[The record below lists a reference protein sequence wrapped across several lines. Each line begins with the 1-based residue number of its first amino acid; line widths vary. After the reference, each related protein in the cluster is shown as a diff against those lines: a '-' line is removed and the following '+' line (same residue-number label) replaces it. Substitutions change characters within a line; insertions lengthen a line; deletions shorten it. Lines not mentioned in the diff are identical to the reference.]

1 MLIPYTQLSAD
12 SLDAILSDFVANDT
26 DESSAERTSS
36 ARKADLHKLLK
47 QEQVFI
53 TRDEDADQHYLIAK
67 AQVPAPALRAYRD
80 LKTTLEAL
88 PNEELTQDDAGE
100 PEPQVS
106 NISRSLAAEQ
116 PIDTS
121 PSAGA
126 DETTTSTTAQLVEE
140 YRLALPCPIP
150 LGRTTMTVG
159 VKVMLDDNQLCLEQ
173 LQDLLYRHSTGDFGV
188 LCDDDKIQNFKA
200 IPAHQYMLS
209 RYCISGIDLY
219 VDTGH
224 GHQLTTVKLVNER

>member
-12 SLDAILSDFVANDT
+12 TLDAILAEFVANET
-26 DESSAERTSS
+26 DESSAERTVS

-80 LKTTLEAL
+80 LKNTYDAL
-88 PNEELTQDDAGE
+88 PNEKLTQDGAGE
-100 PEPQVS
+100 PVSQVS
-106 NISRSLAAEQ
+106 AITHFQAAEQ

-121 PSAGA
+121 PSSGVV
-126 DETTTSTTAQLVEE
+126 ETTTSTTSHLVEE
-140 YRLALPCPIP
+140 YRSALPHAIP
-150 LGRTTMTVG
+150 LGRTTMTIG
-159 VKVMLDDNQLCLEQ
+159 VKVMLDDNKLNVEQ
-173 LQDLLYRHSTGDFGV
+173 LQDLLHRHSIGDFGV
-188 LCDDDKIQNFKA
+188 LTDEDKIQNFRA
-200 IPAHQYMLS
+200 IPAKEYMLS
-209 RYCISGIDLY
+209 RYCVSGIDLY
-219 VDTGH
+219 VETGH